1 MNDARAGDKIV
12 LKVKVGE
19 EYSAD
24 KLMTELKA
32 RGVDV
37 ELRHEGYK
45 RVIAGKPTD
54 LTMDNK
60 NLEEKPQL
68 VVENEE
74 SSSKLGDERDPI
86 TLFRAFMSSAGQ
98 ESILTTNST
107 DSESNSTLE
116 TSTLDL
122 ATLFSQ
128 ILDEGIATISKLY
141 NSSDISS
148 IHKVRNLE
156 LTQVTLSNFG
166 PYGGDIVKYPLS
178 KRGLVLIKAEATDGT
193 GADSNGAGKVILYY

>member
-1 MNDARAGDKIV
+1 
-12 LKVKVGE
+12 
-19 EYSAD
+19 
-24 KLMTELKA
+24 
-32 RGVDV
+32 
-37 ELRHEGYK
+37 
-45 RVIAGKPTD
+45 
-54 LTMDNK
+54 
-60 NLEEKPQL
+60 
-68 VVENEE
+68 VENEE